1 MTSTCDR
8 RTRRRIGWA
17 LALVALV
24 ASGAGEGE
32 DPAAEL
38 LARVQKRYEGI
49 RDVRARFEQKSRV
62 AALGRE
68 DASRGT
74 VVIARPGRM
83 RWEYEAPEPSVL
95 VIDGEAVRLYSPG
108 DRKLQIAPLGGASL
122 SPTALGFLLGD
133 GVLAETFRA
142 ESLPPSARGEV
153 GLKLVP
159 REQAGFESLEMW
171 FDPAT
176 LALRESVLLD
186 LFGNRTQVRFAEVAE
201 NVGAPA
207 ERFALEVPEG
217 TEVIDLR

>member
-1 MTSTCDR
+1 M
-8 RTRRRIGWA
+8 
-17 LALVALV
+17 LV
-24 ASGAGEGE
+24 SGADGAP

-38 LARVQKRYEGI
+38 LGRVQKRYDGI

-68 DASRGT
+68 EESRGS

-83 RWEYEAPEPSVL
+83 RWEYETPEPSVL
-95 VIDGEAVRLYSPG
+95 VIDGDSVRLYSPG
-108 DRKLQIAPLGGASL
+108 DRKLSIAPLGGASL
-122 SPTALGFLLGD
+122 SPTALGFLLGE

-142 ESLPPSARGEV
+142 EGLPPATSGEI

-159 REQAGFESLEMW
+159 RQESGFESLEMW

-176 LALRESVLLD
+176 LVLRESVLLD
-186 LFGNRTQVRFAEVAE
+186 LFGNRTRVRFVDVAE

-207 ERFALEVPEG
+207 RHFSLEVPDG
-217 TEVIDLR
+217 TEIIDLR